1 MPEIEITA
9 SEHALSAYLRLP
21 SGEGPW
27 PGVVVLHDVTGQSA
41 DNRRHADWFAA
52 NGYIAVAPDLYSG
65 RKGKKPFCILAMVRE
80 TAARRGPAFDD
91 IEAARSAIS
100 DRSDCTGKIGV
111 IGFCM
116 GGGFALVLAAT
127 NQGFLASSTNYGPVP
142 NDAEALLKGACP
154 VIGSFG
160 AHDYMMKGA
169 ASRLETALKING
181 VEHDVKE
188 YPDAGHAFLNSHGGA
203 TGWVM
208 ARIGMRYHEPSAADT
223 RARILAF
230 FGRHLH

>member
-1 MPEIEITA
+1 MPEIKIMV
-9 SEHALSAYLRLP
+9 SERVLSAYLCLP

-27 PGVVVLHDVTGQSA
+27 PGVVVLHDVLGQTA
-41 DNRRHADWFAA
+41 DSRRHVDWFAA
-52 NGYIAVAPDLYSG
+52 MGYVAIAPDLYSG
-65 RKGKKPFCILAMVRE
+65 RKGKKPFCILAMIRE
-80 TAARRGPAFDD
+80 MAARRGPAFDD
-91 IEAARSAIS
+91 IEAVRSAIS
-100 DRSDCTGKIGV
+100 GRADSNGKIGV

-127 NQGFLASSTNYGPVP
+127 NRGFSASGINYGPVP
-142 NDAEALLKGACP
+142 NDVEALLRGACP

-169 ASRLETALKING
+169 ASRLETALEINR

-188 YPDAGHAFLNSHGGA
+188 YPDAGHAFLNSHDGVV
-203 TGWVM
+203 GWVM
-208 ARIGMRYHEPSAADT
+208 ARIGMRYHESSAADT

-230 FGRHLH
+230 FGRHLQ